1 MNKEETFFSKRPDS
15 HPMIYAYQEN
25 NPNYKGLLKVGY
37 TTKSIDHR
45 VAQQYPTLRPDGT
58 RPYKIVVRESAMWI
72 FLKLM

>member
-1 MNKEETFFSKRPDS
+1 
-15 HPMIYAYQEN
+15 MIYAYQEN

-58 RPYKIVVRESAMWI
+58 RPYKIVVRESAMYADGGASMTTM
-72 FLKLM
+72 FTVS